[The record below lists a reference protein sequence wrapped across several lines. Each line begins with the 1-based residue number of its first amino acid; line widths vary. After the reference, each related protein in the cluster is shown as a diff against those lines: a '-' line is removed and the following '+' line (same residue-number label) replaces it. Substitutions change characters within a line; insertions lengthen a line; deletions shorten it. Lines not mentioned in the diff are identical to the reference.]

1 MAMASDAMGGQA
13 FEWISWATS
22 GAYWAEAQILEWIR
36 CAVSGGCWTRV
47 QILEWVG
54 CVLGVVG
61 AGVLA
66 LNLRISGWGFVA
78 FLFSN
83 AVWIW
88 FGLET
93 GSNGL
98 VTMQCFMTVTSMV
111 GIWRWRHGLTLKGVV
126 S

>member
-1 MAMASDAMGGQA
+1 MAMGSDAIGPLA
-13 FEWISWATS
+13 FEWIGWATS
-22 GAYWAEAQILEWIR
+22 GARWTEAQIHEWIQ
-36 CAVSGGCWTRV
+36 CAISGACLTKA

-61 AGVLA
+61 AGMLA
-66 LNLRISGWGFVA
+66 LNLRFSGWGFVV

-111 GIWRWRHGLTLKGVV
+111 GIWRWRHGLSLKGVV